1 MLYYI
6 FIISCLIGVL
16 LIVPNYPGH
25 RINFGLAKLRAE
37 KMGIYVKMIIV
48 GDDVCLEN
56 ETSIEKRGL
65 VGILF
70 INKIAGAMA
79 ENGENLETIYN
90 VCNRIINSGEIATIS
105 IGMKISF
112 SYKDNLCSRNINVT
126 EMEIGLY

>member
-1 MLYYI
+1 M
-6 FIISCLIGVL
+6 L
-16 LIVPNYPGH
+16 LIVQSYPGY

-37 KMGIYVKMIIV
+37 NMGIYIKMIIV
-48 GDDVCLEN
+48 RDDICLEAE

-65 VGILF
+65 IGILF

-90 VCNRIINSGEIATIS
+90 VCNRIINNEEIATIS

-112 SYKDNLCSRNINVT
+112 SYKDNLCSRDNSVSKL
-126 EMEIGLY
+126 EIGLY